1 MFGLQIPERLSR
13 LEKEV
18 EGLTKENEKL
28 KWTIY
33 QLQSDLK
40 RFEKEEFK
48 TLKDDT
54 HY

>member
-18 EGLTKENEKL
+18 EKLTKENDKL
-28 KWTIY
+28 KWTICN
-33 QLQSDLK
+33 LQSDLK

-48 TLKDDT
+48 NLKDDT